1 MITQQP
7 VLTAVNINGRTDS
20 VLDIYRVDSQ
30 LSNLT
35 TVVNKLVDGHEDVNH
50 YLTTML
56 IRDLTEFDNF
66 MEFYFCTMPDMRR
79 AFNDWKVAQQTKERI
94 LDEGKKI

>member
-1 MITQQP
+1 MITYQP
-7 VLTAVNINGRTDS
+7 VLTAININGRTDS

-50 YLTTML
+50 LTTML
-56 IRDLTEFDNF
+56 IRDLTEFDDF
-66 MEFYFCTMPDMRR
+66 MKFYFSTMPDMRR
-79 AFNDWKVAQQTKERI
+79 AFNEWKVAQQTKERI
-94 LDEGKKI
+94 LDDTKSN

>member
-1 MITQQP
+1 MITYQP
-7 VLTAVNINGRTDS
+7 VLTAININGRTDS

-35 TVVNKLVDGHEDVNH
+35 TAMNSLQNQQFATDKLYGA
-50 YLTTML
+50 LTTET
-56 IRDLTEFDNF
+56 REFIDF

-79 AFNDWKVAQQTKERI
+79 AFNDWKIAQKTKERI
-94 LDEGKKI
+94 LDGHSND